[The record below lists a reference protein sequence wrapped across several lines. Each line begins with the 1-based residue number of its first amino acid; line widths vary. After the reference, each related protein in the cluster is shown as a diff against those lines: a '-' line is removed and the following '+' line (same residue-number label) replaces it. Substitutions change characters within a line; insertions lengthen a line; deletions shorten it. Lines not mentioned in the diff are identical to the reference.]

1 LDEVD
6 ALTPRG
12 QPSPSQEN
20 LQGHKIRLFFLPA
33 HSPELNP
40 DEQVWNE
47 IKHRGVENK
56 PIKNKSDLE
65 YRLYDGLE
73 KLKKNVEK
81 VCSFFKLKNTKYAS
95 LDQCPA

>member
-1 LDEVD
+1 M
-6 ALTPRG
+6 
-12 QPSPSQEN
+12 
-20 LQGHKIRLFFLPA
+20 
-33 HSPELNP
+33 NP

-47 IKHRGVENK
+47 IKHRGVEKK

-81 VCSFFKLKNTKYAS
+81 VCSFFKLKNTKYAG
-95 LDQCPA
+95 LDECTA